1 MMGAAKRQQHV
12 FRCLDNQIG
21 DSPPFHIPDQPK
33 LSQVWK
39 PAPTTHKQDL
49 STHQSI
55 SSTAVLASLVE
66 ASPGN
71 LKKTMMGA
79 ARRQQHVFRRLGNQI
94 GDSPPHQHLH
104 ILDLPKLSQVWKPA
118 PTTHKQD
125 LSTHQSISS
134 TAVLASLVEASPGNL
149 KKTMMGAA
157 RRQQHVFRRLGN
169 QICDSPPHHT
179 QSHRA
184 KTA

>member
-1 MMGAAKRQQHV
+1 MAFLCFGVPARPISHFEKGGLKQLNAKKDLNRREKPPKVYFGGGLENGRFALSLGRTESLPRQHRPQNPTG
-12 FRCLDNQIG
+12 RCLFNSICMLGLQGNPLLGSWYIG
-21 DSPPFHIPDQPK
+21 FKSPKIVPDQ
-33 LSQVWK
+33 
-39 PAPTTHKQDL
+39 
-49 STHQSI
+49 
-55 SSTAVLASLVE
+55 
-66 ASPGN
+66 
-71 LKKTMMGA
+71 
-79 ARRQQHVFRRLGNQI
+79 
-94 GDSPPHQHLH
+94 
-104 ILDLPKLSQVWKPA
+104 PKLSQVWKPA